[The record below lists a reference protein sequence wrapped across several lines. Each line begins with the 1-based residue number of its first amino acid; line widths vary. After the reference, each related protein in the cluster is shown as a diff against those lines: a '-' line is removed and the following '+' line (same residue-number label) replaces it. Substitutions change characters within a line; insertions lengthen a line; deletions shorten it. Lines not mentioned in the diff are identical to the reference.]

1 MDFIIISSAYLGIA
15 VVMYLFIE
23 AILEPIKAIKG
34 DIKISS
40 SLRKMKIKE
49 KEEEETKK
57 KIMEEHYLFAKKV
70 LKDTDSNCNIS
81 RNQILGIMEKLTEE
95 HLKGRKPSNLE
106 YLEVV
111 EEIYRIIS
119 KAKKHNFYAD
129 TIITETLSLDEQ
141 RYIDIITSHISSG
154 VKENILDIYN
164 LLYDLIKFN
173 SYDKLAYVE
182 IIFLETVIN
191 IVRLNLKNKDI
202 SFYY

>member
-81 RNQILGIMEKLTEE
+81 RNQILGIMEKLTQE
-95 HLKGRKPSNLE
+95 HLEGRKPRNLE
-106 YLEVV
+106 YLKVV
-111 EEIYRIIS
+111 EEIYRIIN
-119 KAKKHNFYAD
+119 KTKKLVLYGD
-129 TIITETLSLDEQ
+129 TIITETVSLDEQ
-141 RYIDIITSHISSG
+141 NYMNRITLYISKG

-164 LLYDLIKFN
+164 LLYELIKFN
-173 SYDKLAYVE
+173 SYDKLTYVE

-191 IVRLNLKNKDI
+191 ILRLNLNK
-202 SFYY
+202 